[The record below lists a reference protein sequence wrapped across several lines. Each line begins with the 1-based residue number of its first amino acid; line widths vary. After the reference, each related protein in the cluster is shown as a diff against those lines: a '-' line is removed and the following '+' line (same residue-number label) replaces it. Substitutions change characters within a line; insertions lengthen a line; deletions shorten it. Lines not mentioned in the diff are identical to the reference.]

1 VYTLPPERLP
11 NPKRRAPLSDP
22 ERAPLDAMIETLL
35 AGDAAAFAHLDWREG
50 WPAQDAQLP
59 PAEAAAGERQAL
71 PLPPPAPMRQRLSF
85 SALVGGARPALEEA
99 AADDEATP
107 AAPEPVLSTE
117 PPHPELLALA
127 GARGTAFG
135 NALHLAFEQRDP
147 TRPLTD
153 QFALVLAQLEENGVR
168 SEPPLPVLAPL
179 LARRLDGALAAEL
192 WPGLAL
198 GKVPPQAQRAEM
210 AFHFALDQAR
220 ASALRAACAAHGEA
234 GLVPP
239 LAFDRLRGLMTG
251 KIDLVFEHAGRF
263 HVLDYKGNW
272 LGERLADYT
281 GDALRAAM
289 DHSHYRLQA
298 LLYTVAVHRLLRQ
311 RIPGYSTEK
320 HLGGYAYLFVRAAGL
335 APGAGVF
342 AERFPDALVQAVDA
356 VFAAREEGA

>member
-1 VYTLPPERLP
+1 LGAV
-11 NPKRRAPLSDP
+11 
-22 ERAPLDAMIETLL
+22 
-35 AGDAAAFAHLDWREG
+35 
-50 WPAQDAQLP
+50 P
-59 PAEAAAGERQAL
+59 PA
-71 PLPPPAPMRQRLSF
+71 
-85 SALVGGARPALEEA
+85 
-99 AADDEATP
+99 
-107 AAPEPVLSTE
+107 
-117 PPHPELLALA
+117 
-127 GARGTAFG
+127 
-135 NALHLAFEQRDP
+135 
-147 TRPLTD
+147 
-153 QFALVLAQLEENGVR
+153 
-168 SEPPLPVLAPL
+168 
-179 LARRLDGALAAEL
+179 
-192 WPGLAL
+192 
-198 GKVPPQAQRAEM
+198 AQRAEM